1 MKDLYIKHYW
11 APQYQVITMDN
22 VYDIVS
28 TLSFLSTVAF
38 TLPKPWM
45 VVVQPMNIQASQ
57 QSPKPQLKPPVCHIT
72 LWLVKHIACKRS
84 RAIIPVQSWTTISV
98 IHLNSMGLICSTFG
112 W

>member
-22 VYDIVS
+22 VYDILN

-57 QSPKPQLKPPVCHIT
+57 QSPKPQPKPSVCHIA
-72 LWLVKHIACKRS
+72 LQLVKHIAHKRL
-84 RAIIPVQSWTTISV
+84 RAIIPVQSWTATSA
-98 IHLNSMGLICSTFG
+98 IHLNDMGLICSTFG